1 MMKIL
6 ITTLTLSLMFSLTVG
21 CSKFSETLDVVSSG
35 EITEQDLSLRIKELS
50 SDDFEGRAPGT
61 PGGIA
66 ASQYIADE
74 MNSIGLIPMGSDGS
88 YFQSVELTA
97 QTLLPNSQ
105 MNINFDRESVFDGN
119 DKKNSV
125 YWTKRLN
132 ENIDIKSSELVFV
145 GFGIN
150 APEYNWNDYSEIE
163 VKGKTVLIL
172 INDPGFATQ
181 DETLFKGNAMTYY
194 GRWTYKY
201 EEAARQGA
209 AAAIIIHETAPAS
222 YGWQVVSGSWS
233 GEQYDLVRP
242 DKGASR
248 TALEGWMTYSK
259 TEELLLK
266 VGLELKDLEANA
278 TENNFKALSIP
289 RLTLSASLKQNI
301 KTTVSRNVAGGV
313 IGSKYPEDFVLY
325 MAHWDHLGMNLE
337 IEGPDKIYNGAVD
350 NATGTAAIIE
360 IAEAFKTGI
369 QPERSAL
376 FLAVTAEES
385 GLLGSA
391 YYAEEPLVPLKN
403 TIAGINIDAMLP
415 LGRTKD
421 MKVIGYGASEL
432 EGLLESTLDR
442 RNMYIV
448 PDDKPEAGYYYR
460 SDHISLAK
468 KGVPMLYADP
478 GNEHEDYGLI
488 FGEDFSDDYT
498 KNRYHK
504 PADEYNDTWDL
515 SGIKQTSE
523 ILYELGYNLA
533 NSTMWP
539 NWYEGTEFRSL
550 RTKMM
555 NSEE

>member
-1 MMKIL
+1 
-6 ITTLTLSLMFSLTVG
+6 
-21 CSKFSETLDVVSSG
+21 
-35 EITEQDLSLRIKELS
+35 
-50 SDDFEGRAPGT
+50 
-61 PGGIA
+61 
-66 ASQYIADE
+66 
-74 MNSIGLIPMGSDGS
+74 
-88 YFQSVELTA
+88 
-97 QTLLPNSQ
+97 
-105 MNINFDRESVFDGN
+105 
-119 DKKNSV
+119 
-125 YWTKRLN
+125 
-132 ENIDIKSSELVFV
+132 
-145 GFGIN
+145 
-150 APEYNWNDYSEIE
+150 
-163 VKGKTVLIL
+163 
-172 INDPGFATQ
+172 
-181 DETLFKGNAMTYY
+181 
-194 GRWTYKY
+194 
-201 EEAARQGA
+201 
-209 AAAIIIHETAPAS
+209 
-222 YGWQVVSGSWS
+222 
-233 GEQYDLVRP
+233 
-242 DKGASR
+242 
-248 TALEGWMTYSK
+248 
-259 TEELLLK
+259 
-266 VGLELKDLEANA
+266 
-278 TENNFKALSIP
+278 
-289 RLTLSASLKQNI
+289 
-301 KTTVSRNVAGGV
+301 
-313 IGSKYPEDFVLY
+313 
-325 MAHWDHLGMNLE
+325 MNLE
-337 IEGPDKIYNGAVD
+337 IDGPDKIYNGAVD

-360 IAEAFKTGI
+360 IAEAFKTGM

-432 EGLLESTLDR
+432 EDLLESTLDR

>member
-1 MMKIL
+1 
-6 ITTLTLSLMFSLTVG
+6 
-21 CSKFSETLDVVSSG
+21 
-35 EITEQDLSLRIKELS
+35 
-50 SDDFEGRAPGT
+50 
-61 PGGIA
+61 
-66 ASQYIADE
+66 
-74 MNSIGLIPMGSDGS
+74 
-88 YFQSVELTA
+88 
-97 QTLLPNSQ
+97 
-105 MNINFDRESVFDGN
+105 
-119 DKKNSV
+119 
-125 YWTKRLN
+125 
-132 ENIDIKSSELVFV
+132 
-145 GFGIN
+145 
-150 APEYNWNDYSEIE
+150 
-163 VKGKTVLIL
+163 
-172 INDPGFATQ
+172 
-181 DETLFKGNAMTYY
+181 
-194 GRWTYKY
+194 
-201 EEAARQGA
+201 
-209 AAAIIIHETAPAS
+209 
-222 YGWQVVSGSWS
+222 
-233 GEQYDLVRP
+233 
-242 DKGASR
+242 
-248 TALEGWMTYSK
+248 MTYSK

-301 KTTVSRNVAGGV
+301 KTIVSRNVAGGV

-360 IAEAFKTGI
+360 IAEAFKAGM

-432 EGLLESTLDR
+432 EDLLESTLDR

-488 FGEDFSDDYT
+488 FGEDFSEDYT

>member
-50 SDDFEGRAPGT
+50 SDNFEGRAPGT

-74 MNSIGLIPMGSDGS
+74 MNSIGLIPMSSDGS

-145 GFGIN
+145 GYGIN
-150 APEYNWNDYSEIE
+150 APEYNWNDYSEID

-181 DETLFKGNAMTYY
+181 DETLFKGNSMTYY

-209 AAAIIIHETAPAS
+209 AAAIIIHKTEPAS

-266 VGLELKDLEANA
+266 AGLKLKDLEANA

-432 EGLLESTLDR
+432 EDLLESTLDR

>member
-50 SDDFEGRAPGT
+50 SDNFEGRAPGT

-74 MNSIGLIPMGSDGS
+74 MNSIGLIPMSSDGS

-145 GFGIN
+145 GYGIN
-150 APEYNWNDYSEIE
+150 APEYNWNDYSEID

-181 DETLFKGNAMTYY
+181 DETLFKGNSMTYY

-266 VGLELKDLEANA
+266 AGLKLKDLEANA

-432 EGLLESTLDR
+432 EDLLESTLDR

>member
-1 MMKIL
+1 MIKIL

-21 CSKFSETLDVVSSG
+21 CSKLTETSDVVSSG

-50 SDDFEGRAPGT
+50 SDNFEGRAPGT

-74 MNSIGLIPMGSDGS
+74 MNSIGLVPMGSDGS

-266 VGLELKDLEANA
+266 AGLKLKDLEANA

-360 IAEAFKTGI
+360 IAEAFKAGM

-432 EGLLESTLDR
+432 EDLLESTLDR

-488 FGEDFSDDYT
+488 FGEDFSEDYT

>member
-1 MMKIL
+1 MIKIL
-6 ITTLTLSLMFSLTVG
+6 TNTITLSLMFSLTVG
-21 CSKFSETLDVVSSG
+21 CSKFTETLDVVSSG

-50 SDDFEGRAPGT
+50 SDNFEGRAPGT

-145 GFGIN
+145 GYGIN
-150 APEYNWNDYSEIE
+150 APEYNWNDYSEID

-360 IAEAFKTGI
+360 IAEAFKTGM

-432 EGLLESTLDR
+432 EDLLESTLDR

-488 FGEDFSDDYT
+488 FGEDFSDDFT

>member
-145 GFGIN
+145 GYGIN
-150 APEYNWNDYSEIE
+150 APEYNWNDYSEID

-181 DETLFKGNAMTYY
+181 DETLFKGNSMTYY

-266 VGLELKDLEANA
+266 AGLKLKDLEANA

-432 EGLLESTLDR
+432 EDLLESTLDR

>member
-1 MMKIL
+1 MIKIL

-50 SDDFEGRAPGT
+50 SDNFEGRAPGT

-145 GFGIN
+145 GYGIN
-150 APEYNWNDYSEIE
+150 APEYNWNDYSEID

>member
-1 MMKIL
+1 MKIL

-50 SDDFEGRAPGT
+50 SDNFEGRAPGT

-145 GFGIN
+145 GYGIN
-150 APEYNWNDYSEIE
+150 APEYNWNDYSEID

-181 DETLFKGNAMTYY
+181 DETLFKGNSMTYY

-209 AAAIIIHETAPAS
+209 AAAIIIHKTAPAS

-266 VGLELKDLEANA
+266 AGLKLKDLEANA

-337 IEGPDKIYNGAVD
+337 IDGPDKIYNGAVD

-432 EGLLESTLDR
+432 EDLLESTLDR

>member
-1 MMKIL
+1 MIKIL

-50 SDDFEGRAPGT
+50 SDNFEGRAPGT

-145 GFGIN
+145 GYGIN
-150 APEYNWNDYSEIE
+150 APEYNWNDYSEID

-266 VGLELKDLEANA
+266 AGLKLKDLEANA

-432 EGLLESTLDR
+432 EDLLESTLDR

>member
-1 MMKIL
+1 MIKIL

-50 SDDFEGRAPGT
+50 SDNFEGRAPGT

-145 GFGIN
+145 GYGIN
-150 APEYNWNDYSEIE
+150 APEYNWNDYSEID

-181 DETLFKGNAMTYY
+181 DETLFKGNSMTYY

-209 AAAIIIHETAPAS
+209 AAAIIIHKTAPAS

-266 VGLELKDLEANA
+266 AGLKLKDLEANA

-432 EGLLESTLDR
+432 EDLLESTLDR

>member
-1 MMKIL
+1 MIKIL

-21 CSKFSETLDVVSSG
+21 CSKFTETLDVVYSG

-50 SDDFEGRAPGT
+50 SDNFEGRAPGT

-145 GFGIN
+145 GYGIN
-150 APEYNWNDYSEIE
+150 APEYNWNDYSEID

-181 DETLFKGNAMTYY
+181 DETLFKGNSMTYY

-209 AAAIIIHETAPAS
+209 AAAIIIHKTAPAS

-266 VGLELKDLEANA
+266 AGLKLKDLEANA

-432 EGLLESTLDR
+432 EDLLESTLDR

-488 FGEDFSDDYT
+488 FGEDFSDDFT

>member
-50 SDDFEGRAPGT
+50 SDNFEGRAPGT

-145 GFGIN
+145 GYGIN
-150 APEYNWNDYSEIE
+150 APEYNWNDYSEID

-181 DETLFKGNAMTYY
+181 DETLFKGNSMTYY

-266 VGLELKDLEANA
+266 AGLKLKDLEANA

-432 EGLLESTLDR
+432 EDLLESTLDR

-533 NSTMWP
+533 NSNMWP

>member
-1 MMKIL
+1 MIKIL

-21 CSKFSETLDVVSSG
+21 CSKFTETLDVVSSG

-50 SDDFEGRAPGT
+50 SDNFEGRAPGT

-209 AAAIIIHETAPAS
+209 AAAIIIHKTAPAS

-488 FGEDFSDDYT
+488 FGEDFSDDFT

>member
-50 SDDFEGRAPGT
+50 SDNFEGRAPGT

-145 GFGIN
+145 GYGIN
-150 APEYNWNDYSEIE
+150 APEYNWNDYSEID

-181 DETLFKGNAMTYY
+181 DETLFKGNSMTYY

-432 EGLLESTLDR
+432 EDLLESTLDR

-533 NSTMWP
+533 NSNMWP

>member
-1 MMKIL
+1 MIKIL

-21 CSKFSETLDVVSSG
+21 CSKFTETLDVVSSG

-50 SDDFEGRAPGT
+50 SDNFEGRAPGT

-145 GFGIN
+145 GYGIN
-150 APEYNWNDYSEIE
+150 APEYNWNDYSEID

-181 DETLFKGNAMTYY
+181 DETLFKGNSMTYY

-266 VGLELKDLEANA
+266 AGLKLKDLEANA

-432 EGLLESTLDR
+432 EDLLESTLDR

>member
-1 MMKIL
+1 MKIL

-50 SDDFEGRAPGT
+50 SDNFEGRAPGT

-145 GFGIN
+145 GYGIN
-150 APEYNWNDYSEIE
+150 APEYNWNDYSEID

-181 DETLFKGNAMTYY
+181 DETLFKGNSMTYY

-266 VGLELKDLEANA
+266 AGLKLKDLEANA

-415 LGRTKD
+415 LGKTKD

-432 EGLLESTLDR
+432 EDLLESTLDR

>member
-50 SDDFEGRAPGT
+50 SDNFEGRAPGT

-266 VGLELKDLEANA
+266 AGLKLKDLEANA

-432 EGLLESTLDR
+432 EDLLESTLDR

>member
-50 SDDFEGRAPGT
+50 SDNFEGRAPGT

-145 GFGIN
+145 GYGIN
-150 APEYNWNDYSEIE
+150 APEYNWNDYSEID

-181 DETLFKGNAMTYY
+181 DETLFKGNSMTYY

-209 AAAIIIHETAPAS
+209 AAAIIIHKTAPAS

-266 VGLELKDLEANA
+266 AGLKLKDLEANA

-432 EGLLESTLDR
+432 EDLLESTLDR

>member
-1 MMKIL
+1 MIKIL

-21 CSKFSETLDVVSSG
+21 CSKFTETLDVVSSG

-50 SDDFEGRAPGT
+50 SDNFEGRAPGT

-145 GFGIN
+145 GYGIN
-150 APEYNWNDYSEIE
+150 APEYNWNDYSEID

-432 EGLLESTLDR
+432 EDLLESTLDR

>member
-1 MMKIL
+1 MKIL

-50 SDDFEGRAPGT
+50 SDNFEGRAPGT

-74 MNSIGLIPMGSDGS
+74 MNSIGLIPMSSDGS

-145 GFGIN
+145 GYGIN
-150 APEYNWNDYSEIE
+150 APEYNWNDYSEID

-181 DETLFKGNAMTYY
+181 DETLFKGNSMTYY

-266 VGLELKDLEANA
+266 AGLKLKDLEANA

-432 EGLLESTLDR
+432 EDLLESTLDR

>member
-1 MMKIL
+1 MMKII

-50 SDDFEGRAPGT
+50 SDNFEGRAPGT

-145 GFGIN
+145 GYGIN
-150 APEYNWNDYSEIE
+150 APEYNWNDYSEID

-266 VGLELKDLEANA
+266 AGLKLKDLEANA

-337 IEGPDKIYNGAVD
+337 IDGPDKIYNGAVD

-432 EGLLESTLDR
+432 EDLLESTLDR

-488 FGEDFSDDYT
+488 FGEDFSDDFT

>member
-1 MMKIL
+1 MKII

-50 SDDFEGRAPGT
+50 SDNFEGRAPGT

-145 GFGIN
+145 GYGIN
-150 APEYNWNDYSEIE
+150 APEYNWNDYSEID

-181 DETLFKGNAMTYY
+181 DETLFKGNSMTYY

-266 VGLELKDLEANA
+266 AGLKLKDLEANA

-337 IEGPDKIYNGAVD
+337 IDGPDKIYNGAVD

-432 EGLLESTLDR
+432 EDLLESTLDR